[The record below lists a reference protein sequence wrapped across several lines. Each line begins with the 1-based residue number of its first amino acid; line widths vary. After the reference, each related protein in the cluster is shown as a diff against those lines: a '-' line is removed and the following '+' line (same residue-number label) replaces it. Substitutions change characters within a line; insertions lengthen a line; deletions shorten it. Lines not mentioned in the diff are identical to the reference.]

1 MADDT
6 LEALKELLE
15 ASKKAGKR
23 TDGSFKKGELDPLI
37 KALQQAASSSE
48 LKRLNQQYREA
59 IKNSKLSADAEK
71 AALRALEDSTEQQ
84 EKLIKASTNLNEK
97 LYALAR
103 GTGLNIVQSQ
113 RLADRAEATKKVL
126 GDLGEAAGKGTG
138 KITDFTSAFKD
149 KFGGLGNIVVGAGA
163 SLQANVDT
171 FRTLSGVGAA
181 FGQDLVKLR
190 EAAATAGLPIED
202 FTKLIKNN
210 AQGLAE
216 LYGTTTQ
223 GAMSFSRLSRN
234 FRDLN
239 SKQLMPL
246 GFTTEQLNE
255 ALLTSQEIQRMT
267 GTLDLNDTYS
277 QMEAGKALVLEIDKL
292 AKATGMQRDE
302 VQKSLKAQLT
312 QTTFL
317 AFMQGQTEET
327 RLRLQTFATTIT
339 NAAPEMKAG
348 LLDLIA
354 SGGIP
359 TTKAAEDLVQ
369 AFRGSGDIVKQVTRG
384 QMDAATGVA
393 MMQQEAAKSEATYR
407 RLASVGVQGFV
418 SNMYNS
424 SVKLKSAQ
432 INLVGATD
440 EQRKKAS
447 DLTTGLME
455 FEKSAKEVSAAF
467 QSLETGFL
475 GVIGDTLGIG
485 LKGMNAGLSSVA
497 SGIMGMNNAS
507 KALLYSATSIG
518 SYLLDKGTQAAVV
531 FAGTYKALVLSGAGK
546 AGGFTSAATA
556 ALGGK
561 DSKYVKAGSAAMSN
575 MPRSLKFGIPAI
587 ATSLAASAVGTDTMV
602 GKGLDVAGY
611 GLSGAAI
618 GSMFAPVIGT
628 AIGAIIGTGLGLYQN
643 SRATGTLG
651 EIGKT
656 FEPKTSM
663 LKVHA
668 GERVLN
674 PAETQE
680 YNQGKP
686 DAAQSQ
692 RMLEFT
698 QTTKQLLEA
707 QNMTN
712 QLLNKQ
718 VAIQMATEK
727 NTKKT
732 SKVVD
737 KVGSSI
743 I

>member
-6 LEALKELLE
+6 LEALKELLD
-15 ASKKAGKR
+15 ASKRAGKR
-23 TDGSFKKGELDPLI
+23 TDGSFKTGELNPLI

-71 AALRALEDSTEQQ
+71 AALKALEDSTEQQ

-103 GTGLNIVQSQ
+103 GTGLNVVQSQ

-138 KITDFTSAFKD
+138 KITDFTSAFKG
-149 KFGGLGNIVVGAGA
+149 KFGGIGDIVVGAGER
-163 SLQANVDT
+163 LQANVDT
-171 FRTLSGVGAA
+171 FRTLSSVGAA
-181 FGQDLVKLR
+181 FGQDLVQLR
-190 EAAATAGLPIED
+190 EAAAMAGLPIED

-210 AQGLAE
+210 AQGLAQ

-223 GAMSFSRLSRN
+223 GAQSFSRLSRN

-246 GFTTEQLNE
+246 GFTTEELNE
-255 ALLTSQEIQRMT
+255 ALMTSQEIQRMT

-317 AFMQGQTEET
+317 AFMQGQTKET
-327 RLRLQTFATTIT
+327 QERLRLFTTTIT
-339 NAAPEMKAG
+339 SAAPEMKAG

-359 TTKAAEDLVQ
+359 TTKAAEDLIQ
-369 AFRGSGDIVKQVTRG
+369 AFRGSGEIVKQVTRG
-384 QMDAATGVA
+384 QIDAATAVG
-393 MMQQEAAKSEATYR
+393 MMQQDAAKSEATYR

-432 INLVGATD
+432 IDLTGATD

-447 DLTTGLME
+447 ALTEGLTG
-455 FEKSAKEVSAAF
+455 FEKSAKDVSAAF

-475 GVIGDTLGIG
+475 GVIGDTFGEG
-485 LKGMNAGLSSVA
+485 LSTTNKMMSSVA

-518 SYLLDKGTQAAVV
+518 SYVLDKATQAAVV
-531 FAGTYKALVLSGAGK
+531 FTGTYKALVLSGAGK
-546 AGGFTSAATA
+546 AGGFTSAI
-556 ALGGK
+556 GGK
-561 DSKYVKAGSAAMSN
+561 DGKYAKAGSAAMSN
-575 MPRSLKFGIPAI
+575 MPKALKFGGAAI

-611 GLSGAAI
+611 GLTGAAI

-628 AIGAIIGTGLGLYQN
+628 AVGGAIGTILGLYQN

-680 YNQGKP
+680 YNKDKP

-718 VAIQMATEK
+718 VSIQMATEK

>member
-1 MADDT
+1 MADET

-15 ASKKAGKR
+15 ASKKAGNRK
-23 TDGSFKKGELDPLI
+23 DGSLKQGELTPLI

-59 IKNSKLSADAEK
+59 IKNSKLSAKAET
-71 AALRALEDSTEQQ
+71 AALKALEDSTEQQ
-84 EKLIKASTNLNEK
+84 EKLIKASTDLNEK
-97 LYALAR
+97 LYALAKE
-103 GTGLNIVQSQ
+103 TGLNVVQSQ
-113 RLADRAEATKKVL
+113 RLADRAVETRKVL
-126 GDLGEAAGKGTG
+126 GDLGKAAGEGTG
-138 KITDFTSAFKD
+138 KISDFTAAFKG
-149 KFGGLGNIVVGAGA
+149 KFGGIGDIVVGAGER
-163 SLQANVDT
+163 LQANVDT
-171 FRTLSGVGAA
+171 FRTLSSVGAT

-190 EAAATAGLPIED
+190 EAAAMAGLPIED

-210 AQGLAE
+210 AQGLAQ

-223 GAMSFSRLSRN
+223 GATSFSRLSRS

-255 ALLTSQEIQRMT
+255 ALMTSQEIQRLT

-317 AFMQGQTEET
+317 AFMQGQTKET
-327 RLRLQTFATTIT
+327 QERLRLFTTTIT

-359 TTKAAEDLVQ
+359 TTKAAEDLAL

-393 MMQQEAAKSEATYR
+393 MMQQEAAKSEDRYR
-407 RLASVGVQGFV
+407 RLASVGVQDFV
-418 SNMYNS
+418 GNMYNS
-424 SVKLKSAQ
+424 SVLLKSAN
-432 INLVGATD
+432 IDLSKATD
-440 EQRKKAS
+440 EQRQKAS
-447 DLTTGLME
+447 DLTAGLMG
-455 FEKSAKEVSAAF
+455 FEKATKEVSAAF

-475 GVIGDTLGIG
+475 GVIGDILGKG
-485 LKGMNAGLSSVA
+485 LGGMNEGLSSVA
-497 SGIMGMNNAS
+497 SGIKGMNNAS

-518 SYLLDKGTQAAVV
+518 SYVLDKVTQSAVV
-531 FAGTYKALVLSGAGK
+531 FAGTYKALVLSGVGK
-546 AGGFTSAATA
+546 AGGFTAAM
-556 ALGGK
+556 GGK

-575 MPRSLKFGIPAI
+575 MPRSLKLGGAAI
-587 ATSLAASAVGTDTMV
+587 ATSLAAQAVGTDNLA
-602 GKGLDVAGY
+602 GKGLDVLGY

-618 GSMFAPVIGT
+618 GSMFAPVVGTALGGAIGT
-628 AIGAIIGTGLGLYQN
+628 ILGLFQN
-643 SRATGTLG
+643 SRATGTMGELG
-651 EIGKT
+651 KP
-656 FEPKTSM
+656 FEPKTSL

-680 YNQGKP
+680 YNQDKP

-707 QNMTN
+707 QKMTN
-712 QLLNKQ
+712 ELLNKQ

-732 SKVVD
+732 SKMVD

-743 I
+743 V

>member
-1 MADDT
+1 MADET

-15 ASKKAGKR
+15 ASKKAGNRK
-23 TDGSFKKGELDPLI
+23 DGSLKQGELTPLI

-59 IKNSKLSADAEK
+59 IKNSKLSAKAET
-71 AALRALEDSTEQQ
+71 AALKALEDSTEQQ
-84 EKLIKASTNLNEK
+84 EKLIKASTDLNEK
-97 LYALAR
+97 LYALAKE
-103 GTGLNIVQSQ
+103 TGLNVVQSQ
-113 RLADRAEATKKVL
+113 RLADRAVETRKVL
-126 GDLGEAAGKGTG
+126 GDLGKAAGEGTG
-138 KITDFTSAFKD
+138 KISDFTAAFKG
-149 KFGGLGNIVVGAGA
+149 KFGGIGDIVVGAGER
-163 SLQANVDT
+163 LQANVDT
-171 FRTLSGVGAA
+171 FRTLSSVGAT

-190 EAAATAGLPIED
+190 EAAAMAGLPIED

-210 AQGLAE
+210 AQGLAQ

-223 GAMSFSRLSRN
+223 GATSFSRLSRS

-255 ALLTSQEIQRMT
+255 ALMTSQEIQRLT

-317 AFMQGQTEET
+317 AFMQGQTKET
-327 RLRLQTFATTIT
+327 QERLRLFTTTIT

-359 TTKAAEDLVQ
+359 TTKAAEDLAL

-393 MMQQEAAKSEATYR
+393 MMQQEAAKSEERYR
-407 RLASVGVQGFV
+407 RLASVGVQDFV
-418 SNMYNS
+418 GNMYNS
-424 SVKLKSAQ
+424 SVLLKSAQ
-432 INLVGATD
+432 IDLSKATD

-447 DLTTGLME
+447 DLTAGLTG

-475 GVIGDTLGIG
+475 GVIGDTFGKGLGG
-485 LKGMNAGLSSVA
+485 LNAGLSSVA
-497 SGIMGMNNAS
+497 SGITNMNNAS

-518 SYLLDKGTQAAVV
+518 SYVLDKVTQSAVV
-531 FAGTYKALVLSGAGK
+531 FAGTYKALVLSGVGK
-546 AGGFTSAATA
+546 AGGFSAAATD
-556 ALGGK
+556 LMGGK
-561 DSKYVKAGSAAMSN
+561 DSKYSKAGSAAMKN
-575 MPRSLKFGIPAI
+575 TPKALKFGAGAI
-587 ATSLAASAVGTDTMV
+587 ATSLAAQAVGTDTMV

-611 GLSGAAI
+611 ALTGATIGSIIPGIGTGLGAA
-618 GSMFAPVIGT
+618 
-628 AIGAIIGTGLGLYQN
+628 IGTGLGLFQN
-643 SRATGTLG
+643 SRATGTMGELG
-651 EIGKT
+651 KP

-698 QTTKQLLEA
+698 HTTKQLLEA
-707 QNMTN
+707 QKMTN
-712 QLLNKQ
+712 ELLNKQ

-732 SKVVD
+732 SKMVD

-743 I
+743 V

>member
-6 LEALKELLE
+6 LEALAELL
-15 ASKKAGKR
+15 AAAKKAGKR
-23 TDGSFKKGELDPLI
+23 TDGSFKKGEIDQLT

-48 LKRLNQQYREA
+48 LKRLNQAYREA
-59 IKNSKLSADAEK
+59 IKNSKLSENAEK
-71 AALRALEDSTEQQ
+71 AALKALEESTEQQ
-84 EKLIKASTNLNEK
+84 EKLIKASTDLNEK

-103 GTGLNIVQSQ
+103 GTGLNVVQSQ
-113 RLADRAEATKKVL
+113 RLADRAVETRKVL
-126 GDLGEAAGKGTG
+126 GDLGKAAGEGTG
-138 KITDFTSAFKD
+138 KISDFTAAFKG
-149 KFGGLGNIVVGAGA
+149 KFGGIGDIVVGAGER
-163 SLQANVDT
+163 LQANVDT
-171 FRTLSGVGAA
+171 FRTLSSVGAA

-190 EAAATAGLPIED
+190 EAAAMAGLPIED

-210 AQGLAE
+210 AQGLAQ
-216 LYGTTTQ
+216 LYGTTTA
-223 GAMSFSRLSRN
+223 GAMAFSRLSRS
-234 FRDLN
+234 FRDTN
-239 SKQLMPL
+239 SKALMPL
-246 GFTTEQLNE
+246 GFTTEELNE
-255 ALLTSQEIQRMT
+255 TLLTSQEIQRLT
-267 GTLDLNDTYS
+267 GTLNLNDTYS

-312 QTTFL
+312 QTNFL
-317 AFMQGQTEET
+317 AFMQSQTKET
-327 RLRLQTFATTIT
+327 QERLRLFTTTIT
-339 NAAPEMKAG
+339 NAAPEMKTG

-359 TTKAAEDLVQ
+359 TTKAAEDLIN
-369 AFRGSGDIVKQVTRG
+369 AFRGSGEIVKQVTRG
-384 QMDAATGVA
+384 QLDAATAVG
-393 MMQQEAAKSEATYR
+393 MMQQEAAKSEAQYR
-407 RLASVGVQGFV
+407 YLASVGVQGFV

-432 INLVGATD
+432 IDLTGATD
-440 EQRKKAS
+440 EQMKKAKA
-447 DLTTGLME
+447 LTDGLTG

-475 GVIGDTLGIG
+475 GVIGDTLGTG
-485 LKGMNAGLSSVA
+485 LSTTNKMMSSVA

-518 SYLLDKGTQAAVV
+518 SYVLDKATQAAVV

-556 ALGGK
+556 AMGGK
-561 DSKYVKAGSAAMSN
+561 DSKFAKAGSAAMAN
-575 MPRSLKFGIPAI
+575 TPRALKFGAGAI
-587 ATSLAASAVGTDTMV
+587 ATSLAAQAVGTDTLV

-611 GLSGAAI
+611 GLTGATI

-628 AIGAIIGTGLGLYQN
+628 AVGGIIGTILGLYQN
-643 SRATGTLG
+643 SRATGTMGELG
-651 EIGKT
+651 RP
-656 FEPKTSM
+656 FEPKTSL

-680 YNQGKP
+680 YNQAKP
-686 DAAQSQ
+686 DAAQAQ
-692 RMLEFT
+692 RMMEFT
-698 QTTKQLLEA
+698 QTSKQLLEA
-707 QNMTN
+707 QKMTN
-712 QLLNKQ
+712 ELLNKQ
-718 VAIQMATEK
+718 VAIQLATEK

>member
-6 LEALKELLE
+6 LEALRELLE

-71 AALRALEDSTEQQ
+71 AALKALEDSTEQQ
-84 EKLIKASTNLNEK
+84 EKLIKASTDLNEK
-97 LYALAR
+97 LYALAKE
-103 GTGLNIVQSQ
+103 TGLNVVQSQ
-113 RLADRAEATKKVL
+113 RLADRAVETRKVL
-126 GDLGEAAGKGTG
+126 GDLGKAAGEGTG
-138 KITDFTSAFKD
+138 KISDFTAAFKG
-149 KFGGLGNIVVGAGA
+149 KFGGIGDIVVGAGA
-163 SLQANVDT
+163 SLQSNVDT
-171 FRTLSGVGAA
+171 FRTLSSVGAA

-190 EAAATAGLPIED
+190 EAAAMAGLPIED

-210 AQGLAE
+210 AQGLAQ

-223 GAMSFSRLSRN
+223 GATSFSRLSRN

-255 ALLTSQEIQRMT
+255 ALMTSQEIQRLT

-292 AKATGMQRDE
+292 AKVTGMQRDE

-317 AFMQGQTEET
+317 AFMQGQTKET
-327 RLRLQTFATTIT
+327 QERLRLFTTTIT

-359 TTKAAEDLVQ
+359 TTKAAEDLVL

-393 MMQQEAAKSEATYR
+393 MMQQEAAKSEDRYR
-407 RLASVGVQGFV
+407 RLASVGVRDFV
-418 SNMYNS
+418 GNMYNS
-424 SVKLKSAQ
+424 SVLLKSAQ
-432 INLVGATD
+432 IDLSKATE

-447 DLTTGLME
+447 DLTAGLTG
-455 FEKSAKEVSAAF
+455 FEKSAKDVSTAF

-485 LKGMNAGLSSVA
+485 LKGMNVGLSSVA
-497 SGIMGMNNAS
+497 SGITNMNNAS
-507 KALLYSATSIG
+507 KALLYSATTIG
-518 SYLLDKGTQAAVV
+518 SYVLDKLTQSAVV
-531 FAGTYKALVLSGAGK
+531 FAGTYKALVLAGVGK
-546 AGGFTSAATA
+546 AGGFTA

-561 DSKYVKAGSAAMSN
+561 DSKYVKAGSAAMAN
-575 MPRSLKFGIPAI
+575 TPRSLKLGGAAI
-587 ATSLAASAVGTDTMV
+587 ATSLAAQAVGTDTLV

-611 GLSGAAI
+611 ALTGATI

-628 AIGAIIGTGLGLYQN
+628 GIGAAIGTALGLWQN

-651 EIGKT
+651 ELGKT

>member
-1 MADDT
+1 MDEAEIKRI
-6 LEALKELLE
+6 LEAAGKSASAENKKNIKDLTYEL
-15 ASKKAGKR
+15 KKANLSPTQIR
-23 TDGSFKKGELDPLI
+23 NINTELKKQ
-37 KALQQAASSSE
+37 ALQM
-48 LKRLNQQYREA
+48 
-59 IKNSKLSADAEK
+59 KLSAEQLKKFNDIVDDGTKKQLDLLDATEKLEKGFYQSYKASGLSSAAATK
-71 AALRALEDSTEQQ
+71 AAEQHVKATEFVKQF
-84 EKLIKASTNLNEK
+84 
-97 LYALAR
+97 
-103 GTGLNIVQSQ
+103 G
-113 RLADRAEATKKVL
+113 
-126 GDLGEAAGKGTG
+126 AAAVKGTG
-138 KITDFTSAFKD
+138 KITDFTSAFKG
-149 KFGGLGNIVVGAGA
+149 KFGGIGDIVVGAGA

-171 FRTLSGVGAA
+171 FRTLSNVGAA

-190 EAAATAGLPIED
+190 EAAAMAGLPIED

-210 AQGLAE
+210 AQGLAQ

-223 GAMSFSRLSRN
+223 GATSFSRLSRN

-255 ALLTSQEIQRMT
+255 ALMTSQEIQRLT

-292 AKATGMQRDE
+292 AKVTGMQRDE

-317 AFMQGQTEET
+317 AFMQGQTKET
-327 RLRLQTFATTIT
+327 QERLRLFTTTIT

-393 MMQQEAAKSEATYR
+393 MMQQEAAKSEDRYR
-407 RLASVGVQGFV
+407 RLASVGVRDFV
-418 SNMYNS
+418 GNMYNS
-424 SVKLKSAQ
+424 SVLLKSAQ
-432 INLVGATD
+432 IDLSKATE

-447 DLTTGLME
+447 DLTAGLTG

-485 LKGMNAGLSSVA
+485 LKGMNVGLSSVA
-497 SGIMGMNNAS
+497 SGITNMNNAS

-518 SYLLDKGTQAAVV
+518 SYLLDKVTQSAVV
-531 FAGTYKALVLSGAGK
+531 FAGTYKALVLSGVGK
-546 AGGFTSAATA
+546 AGGFSAAATD
-556 ALGGK
+556 LMGGK
-561 DSKYVKAGSAAMSN
+561 DSKAYKAGSAAKSN
-575 MPRSLKFGIPAI
+575 MPRALKLGIPAI
-587 ATSLAASAVGTDTMV
+587 ATSLAAQAVGTDNIV

-628 AIGAIIGTGLGLYQN
+628 AIGAVIGTGLGLYQN

-651 EIGKT
+651 ELGKT

>member
-6 LEALKELLE
+6 LEALAELI
-15 ASKKAGKR
+15 AAAKKAGKR
-23 TDGSFKKGELDPLI
+23 TDGSFKKGEIDQLT

-59 IKNSKLSADAEK
+59 IKNSKLSAEAEK
-71 AALRALEDSTEQQ
+71 AALKALEESTEQQ
-84 EKLIKASTNLNEK
+84 EKLIKASTDLNEK

-103 GTGLNIVQSQ
+103 GTGLNVVQSQ
-113 RLADRAEATKKVL
+113 RLADRAVETRKVL
-126 GDLGEAAGKGTG
+126 GDLGKAAGEGTG
-138 KITDFTSAFKD
+138 KISDFTAAFKG
-149 KFGGLGNIVVGAGA
+149 KFGGIGDIVVGAGER
-163 SLQANVDT
+163 LQSNVDT
-171 FRTLSGVGAA
+171 FRTLSSVGAA

-190 EAAATAGLPIED
+190 EAAAMAGLPIED

-210 AQGLAE
+210 AQGLAQ
-216 LYGTTTQ
+216 LYGTTTA
-223 GAMSFSRLSRN
+223 GATAFSRLSRS
-234 FRDLN
+234 FRDTN
-239 SKQLMPL
+239 SKALMPL

-255 ALLTSQEIQRMT
+255 TLLTSQEIQRLT
-267 GTLDLNDTYS
+267 GTLNLNDTYS

-302 VQKSLKAQLT
+302 IQKQLKAQLS

-317 AFMQGQTEET
+317 AFMGTQTDET
-327 RLRLQTFATTIT
+327 RMRLQTFATAIT
-339 NAAPEMKAG
+339 NTAPEFKEG

-354 SGGIP
+354 SQGIP

-369 AFRGSGDIVKQVTRG
+369 MMRGSGNIVKQLTRG
-384 QMDAATGVA
+384 QIDAATAVQ
-393 MMQQEAAKSEATYR
+393 MMQDEARKSTNTFRDVAK
-407 RLASVGVQGFV
+407 VGVVPFV
-418 SNMYNS
+418 N
-424 SVKLKSAQ
+424 KLFNAANTLERAQ
-432 INLVGATD
+432 IDLSGATD
-440 EQRKKAS
+440 EQMKKAKA
-447 DLTTGLME
+447 LTDGLTG

-475 GVIGDTLGIG
+475 GVIGDTLGTG
-485 LKGMNAGLSSVA
+485 LSTTNKMMSSVA
-497 SGIMGMNNAS
+497 GGIMGMNNAS

-518 SYLLDKGTQAAVV
+518 SYLLDKATQSAVV

-546 AGGFTSAATA
+546 AGGFTAAM
-556 ALGGK
+556 GGK
-561 DSKYVKAGSAAMSN
+561 DGKFAKAGSAAMAN
-575 MPRSLKFGIPAI
+575 APRALKFGAGGI
-587 ATSLAASAVGTDTMV
+587 ATSLAASAVGTDTLV

-618 GSMFAPVIGT
+618 GSMFAPVVGT
-628 AIGAIIGTGLGLYQN
+628 AIGGIIGTILGLYQN
-643 SRATGTLG
+643 SRATGTMGELG
-651 EIGKT
+651 RP

-680 YNQGKP
+680 YNQAKP
-686 DAAQSQ
+686 DAAQAQ
-692 RMLEFT
+692 RMTEFT
-698 QTTKQLLEA
+698 QTSKQLLEA
-707 QNMTN
+707 QKMTN
-712 QLLNKQ
+712 ELLNKQ
-718 VAIQMATEK
+718 VAIALATEK

>member
-1 MADDT
+1 MSAAE
-6 LEALKELLE
+6 LETFNKAVDEGTKKQLDLLDATE
-15 ASKKAGKR
+15 KLEKGFYQSYRASGL
-23 TDGSFKKGELDPLI
+23 SS
-37 KALQQAASSSE
+37 AA
-48 LKRLNQQYREA
+48 A
-59 IKNSKLSADAEK
+59 TK
-71 AALRALEDSTEQQ
+71 AAEQHVKATEFVKQF
-84 EKLIKASTNLNEK
+84 
-97 LYALAR
+97 
-103 GTGLNIVQSQ
+103 G
-113 RLADRAEATKKVL
+113 
-126 GDLGEAAGKGTG
+126 AAAVKGTG
-138 KITDFTSAFKD
+138 KITDFTSAFKG
-149 KFGGLGNIVVGAGA
+149 KFGGIGDIVVGAGA

-171 FRTLSGVGAA
+171 FRTLSNVGAA

-190 EAAATAGLPIED
+190 EAAAMAGLPIED

-210 AQGLAE
+210 AQGLAQ

-223 GAMSFSRLSRN
+223 GATSFSRLSRN

-255 ALLTSQEIQRMT
+255 ALMTSQEIQRLT

-292 AKATGMQRDE
+292 AKVTGMQRDE

-317 AFMQGQTEET
+317 AFMQGQTKET
-327 RLRLQTFATTIT
+327 QERLRLFTTTIT

-359 TTKAAEDLVQ
+359 TTKAAEDLVL

-393 MMQQEAAKSEATYR
+393 MMQQEAAKSEDRYR
-407 RLASVGVQGFV
+407 RLASVGVRDFV
-418 SNMYNS
+418 GNMYNS
-424 SVKLKSAQ
+424 SVLLKSAQ
-432 INLVGATD
+432 IDLSKATE

-447 DLTTGLME
+447 DLTAGLTG

-485 LKGMNAGLSSVA
+485 LKGMNVGLSSVA
-497 SGIMGMNNAS
+497 SGITNMNNAS

-518 SYLLDKGTQAAVV
+518 SYLLDKVTQSAVV
-531 FAGTYKALVLSGAGK
+531 FAGTYKALVLSGVGK
-546 AGGFTSAATA
+546 AGGFSAAATD
-556 ALGGK
+556 LMGGK
-561 DSKYVKAGSAAMSN
+561 DSKAYKAGSAAKSN
-575 MPRSLKFGIPAI
+575 MPRALKLGIPAI
-587 ATSLAASAVGTDTMV
+587 ATSLAAQAVGTDNIV

-628 AIGAIIGTGLGLYQN
+628 AIGAVIGTGLGLYQN

-651 EIGKT
+651 ELGKT

>member
-1 MADDT
+1 MADET

-15 ASKKAGKR
+15 ASKKAGNRK
-23 TDGSFKKGELDPLI
+23 DGSLKQGELTPLI

-59 IKNSKLSADAEK
+59 IKNSKLSAKAET
-71 AALRALEDSTEQQ
+71 AALKALEDSTEQQ
-84 EKLIKASTNLNEK
+84 EKLIKASTDLNEK
-97 LYALAR
+97 LYALAKE
-103 GTGLNIVQSQ
+103 TGLNVVQSQ
-113 RLADRAEATKKVL
+113 RLADRAVETRKVL
-126 GDLGEAAGKGTG
+126 GDLGKAAGEGTG
-138 KITDFTSAFKD
+138 KISDFTAAFKG
-149 KFGGLGNIVVGAGA
+149 KFGGIGDIVVGAGER
-163 SLQANVDT
+163 LQANVDT
-171 FRTLSGVGAA
+171 FRTLSNVGAA

-190 EAAATAGLPIED
+190 EAAAMAGLPIED
-202 FTKLIKNN
+202 FTELIKEN
-210 AQGLAE
+210 AQGLSQ

-223 GAMSFSRLSRN
+223 GALTFSRLSRS

-246 GFTTEQLNE
+246 GFTTKQLNE
-255 ALLTSQEIQRMT
+255 ALLTSQEIQRLT
-267 GTLDLNDTYS
+267 GTLNLDDTYS

-302 VQKSLKAQLT
+302 VQKALKAQLS

-327 RLRLQTFATTIT
+327 RLRLQSFATTIDSV
-339 NAAPEMKAG
+339 APEFKTG

-354 SGGIP
+354 SQGVP
-359 TTKAAEDLVQ
+359 VTKAAEDLVLNL
-369 AFRGSGDIVKQVTRG
+369 RGSGQIVRQLTSG
-384 QMDAATGVA
+384 QIDAATAVG
-393 MMQQEAAKSEATYR
+393 MMQDEARKSVTTFRDVAK
-407 RLASVGVQGFV
+407 VGVVPFV
-418 SNMYNS
+418 NNLYGG
-424 SVKLKSAQ
+424 SVKLASAQ
-432 INLVGATD
+432 NKLIGATD
-440 EQRKKAS
+440 EQRQKAS
-447 DLTTGLME
+447 DLTEGLTG

-475 GVIGDTLGIG
+475 GVIGDTFGKGLGG
-485 LKGMNAGLSSVA
+485 LNAGLSSVA
-497 SGIMGMNNAS
+497 SGITNMNNAS

-518 SYLLDKGTQAAVV
+518 SYVLDKVTQSAVV
-531 FAGTYKALVLSGAGK
+531 FAGTYKALVLSGVGK
-546 AGGFTSAATA
+546 AGGFSAAATD
-556 ALGGK
+556 LMGGK
-561 DSKYVKAGSAAMSN
+561 DSKYSKAGSAAMKN
-575 MPRSLKFGIPAI
+575 TPKALKFGAGAI
-587 ATSLAASAVGTDTMV
+587 ATSLAAQAVGTDNIV

-611 GLSGAAI
+611 ALTGATIGSIIPGIGTGLGAA
-618 GSMFAPVIGT
+618 
-628 AIGAIIGTGLGLYQN
+628 IGTGLGLYQN
-643 SRATGTLG
+643 SRATGTMGELG
-651 EIGKT
+651 KP
-656 FEPKTSM
+656 FEPKTSL

-680 YNQGKP
+680 YNQDKP

-707 QNMTN
+707 QKMTN
-712 QLLNKQ
+712 ELLNKQ

-732 SKVVD
+732 SKMVD

-743 I
+743 V

>member
-1 MADDT
+1 MDEAEIKKI
-6 LEALKELLE
+6 LEAAGKSASAENKKNIKDLTDEL
-15 ASKKAGKR
+15 KKANLSPTQIR
-23 TDGSFKKGELDPLI
+23 NINTELKKQ
-37 KALQQAASSSE
+37 ALQM
-48 LKRLNQQYREA
+48 
-59 IKNSKLSADAEK
+59 KLSAEQLKKFNEIVDEGTKKQLDLLDATEKLEKGFYQSYRASGLSSAAATK
-71 AALRALEDSTEQQ
+71 AAEQHVKATEFVKQF
-84 EKLIKASTNLNEK
+84 
-97 LYALAR
+97 
-103 GTGLNIVQSQ
+103 G
-113 RLADRAEATKKVL
+113 
-126 GDLGEAAGKGTG
+126 AAAVKGTG
-138 KITDFTSAFKD
+138 KITDFTSAFKG
-149 KFGGLGNIVVGAGA
+149 KFGGIGDIVVGAGA

-171 FRTLSGVGAA
+171 FRTLSNVGAA

-190 EAAATAGLPIED
+190 EAAAMAGLPIED

-210 AQGLAE
+210 AQGLAQ

-223 GAMSFSRLSRN
+223 GATSFSRLSRN

-255 ALLTSQEIQRMT
+255 ALMTSQEIQRLT

-292 AKATGMQRDE
+292 AKVTGMQRDE

-317 AFMQGQTEET
+317 AFMQGQTKET
-327 RLRLQTFATTIT
+327 QERLRLFTTTIT

-359 TTKAAEDLVQ
+359 TTKAAEDLVL

-393 MMQQEAAKSEATYR
+393 MMQQEAAKSEDRYR
-407 RLASVGVQGFV
+407 RLASVGVRDFV
-418 SNMYNS
+418 GNMYNS
-424 SVKLKSAQ
+424 SVLLKSAQ
-432 INLVGATD
+432 IDLSKATE

-447 DLTTGLME
+447 DLTAGLTG

-485 LKGMNAGLSSVA
+485 LKGMNVGLSSVA
-497 SGIMGMNNAS
+497 SGITNMNNAS

-518 SYLLDKGTQAAVV
+518 SYLLDKVTQSAVV
-531 FAGTYKALVLSGAGK
+531 FAGTYKALVLSGVGK
-546 AGGFTSAATA
+546 AGGFSAAATD
-556 ALGGK
+556 LMGGK
-561 DSKYVKAGSAAMSN
+561 DSKAYKAGSAAKSN
-575 MPRSLKFGIPAI
+575 MPRALKLGIPAI
-587 ATSLAASAVGTDTMV
+587 ATSLAAQAVGTDNIV

-628 AIGAIIGTGLGLYQN
+628 AIGAVIGTGLGLYQN

-651 EIGKT
+651 ELGKT

>member
-1 MADDT
+1 MD
-6 LEALKELLE
+6 EAEI
-15 ASKKAGKR
+15 KKI
-23 TDGSFKKGELDPLI
+23 L
-37 KALQQAASSSE
+37 
-48 LKRLNQQYREA
+48 
-59 IKNSKLSADAEK
+59 
-71 AALRALEDSTEQQ
+71 
-84 EKLIKASTNLNEK
+84 
-97 LYALAR
+97 
-103 GTGLNIVQSQ
+103 
-113 RLADRAEATKKVL
+113 
-126 GDLGEAAGKGTG
+126 EAAGKNASAENKKNIKDLAAELKKANLNPTQIRNINTELKKAAAQTKMSAAELETFNKAVDEGTKKQLDLLDATEKLEKGFYQSYKASGLSSAAATKAAEQHVKATEFVKQFGAAAVKGTG
-138 KITDFTSAFKD
+138 KITDFTSAFKG
-149 KFGGLGNIVVGAGA
+149 KFGGIGDLVVGAGA

-171 FRTLSGVGAA
+171 FRTLSSVGAA

-190 EAAATAGLPIED
+190 EAAAMAGLPIED

-210 AQGLAE
+210 AQGLAQ

-223 GAMSFSRLSRN
+223 GATSFSRLSRN

-255 ALLTSQEIQRMT
+255 ALMTSQEIQRLT

-292 AKATGMQRDE
+292 AKVTGMQRDE

-317 AFMQGQTEET
+317 AFMQGQTKET
-327 RLRLQTFATTIT
+327 QERLRLFTTTIT

-359 TTKAAEDLVQ
+359 TTKAAEDLVN

-384 QMDAATGVA
+384 QMDAATGVS
-393 MMQQEAAKSEATYR
+393 MMQQEAAKSEDRYR
-407 RLASVGVQGFV
+407 RLASVGVRDFV
-418 SNMYNS
+418 GNMYNS
-424 SVKLKSAQ
+424 SVLLKSAQ
-432 INLVGATD
+432 IDLSKATE

-447 DLTTGLME
+447 DLTAGLTG

-485 LKGMNAGLSSVA
+485 LKGMNVGLSSVA
-497 SGIMGMNNAS
+497 SGITNMNNAS

-518 SYLLDKGTQAAVV
+518 SYVLDKVTQSAVV
-531 FAGTYKALVLSGAGK
+531 FAGTYKALVLSGVGK
-546 AGGFTSAATA
+546 AGGFSAAATD
-556 ALGGK
+556 LMGGK
-561 DSKYVKAGSAAMSN
+561 DSKAYKAGSAAKSN
-575 MPRSLKFGIPAI
+575 MPRALKLGIPAI
-587 ATSLAASAVGTDTMV
+587 ATSLAAQAVGTDNIV

-628 AIGAIIGTGLGLYQN
+628 AIGAVIGTGLGLYQN

-651 EIGKT
+651 ELGKT

>member
-6 LEALKELLE
+6 LEALKELLD
-15 ASKKAGKR
+15 ASKRAGKR
-23 TDGSFKKGELDPLI
+23 TNGSFKTGELDPLI

-48 LKRLNQQYREA
+48 LKKLNQSYREA
-59 IKNSKLSADAEK
+59 IKNSKLSAEAEK
-71 AALRALEDSTEQQ
+71 AALKALEDSTEQQ
-84 EKLIKASTNLNEK
+84 EKLIKASTDLNEK
-97 LYALAR
+97 LYTLAR
-103 GTGLNIVQSQ
+103 STRLNVVQSQ
-113 RLADRAEATKKVL
+113 RLADRAVETRKVL

-138 KITDFTSAFKD
+138 KITDFTSAFKG
-149 KFGGLGNIVVGAGA
+149 KFGGIGDIVVGAGA
-163 SLQANVDT
+163 GLQANVDT
-171 FRTLSGVGAA
+171 FRTLSSVGAA
-181 FGQDLVKLR
+181 FGQDLVQLR

-210 AQGLAE
+210 AQGLAQ

-223 GAMSFSRLSRN
+223 GAQSFSRLSRN

-246 GFTTEQLNE
+246 GFTTEELNE
-255 ALLTSQEIQRMT
+255 ALMTSQEIQRMT

-359 TTKAAEDLVQ
+359 TTKAAEDLILNL
-369 AFRGSGDIVKQVTRG
+369 RGSGEIVKQVTRG
-384 QMDAATGVA
+384 QIDAATAVG
-393 MMQQEAAKSEATYR
+393 MMQQEASKSVTTFRDVAK
-407 RLASVGVQGFV
+407 VGVVPFV
-418 SNMYNS
+418 NNLYGA

-432 INLVGATD
+432 IDLGKATD

-447 DLTTGLME
+447 DLTEGLTG

-475 GVIGDTLGIG
+475 GVIGDTFGKG
-485 LKGMNAGLSSVA
+485 LSTTNKMMSSVA

-518 SYLLDKGTQAAVV
+518 SYVLDKATQAAVV
-531 FAGTYKALVLSGAGK
+531 FTGTYKALVLSGAGK
-546 AGGFTSAATA
+546 AGGFTSAI
-556 ALGGK
+556 GGK
-561 DSKYVKAGSAAMSN
+561 DGKYAKAGSAAMSN
-575 MPRSLKFGIPAI
+575 MPKALKFGGAAI

-611 GLSGAAI
+611 GLTGAAI

-628 AIGAIIGTGLGLYQN
+628 AVGGAIGTILGLYQN

-718 VAIQMATEK
+718 VSIQMATEK